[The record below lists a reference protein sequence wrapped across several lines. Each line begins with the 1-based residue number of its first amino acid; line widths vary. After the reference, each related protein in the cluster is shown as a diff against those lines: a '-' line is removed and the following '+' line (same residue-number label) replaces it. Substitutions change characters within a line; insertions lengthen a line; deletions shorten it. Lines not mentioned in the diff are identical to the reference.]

1 MSDHFSMFDRY
12 RQLLAQVRASYSPE
26 KARDESHSEFLAHV
40 AYRPLSFWITPFFM
54 MAGFTADAVTALGFV
69 VALAMPVAAL
79 GLGSDGFW
87 TVAGL
92 GLLMQVLDCVDGNIA
107 RTTRRFS
114 PVGPMLDGL
123 CTLLFWALYF
133 IAVGALAAAMPVGWI
148 GPHGRE
154 IGLGLAVLQL
164 AQRQMED
171 TFTDRFDERVRWEP
185 PLPAAF
191 PRWDLKRIGK
201 PLEHVVAFGGLC
213 VAGAFGAMH
222 VFLGVLAVY
231 QFGLFALWLPRYV
244 FAVRARSRQARS
256 TE

>member
-1 MSDHFSMFDRY
+1 MFDRY
-12 RQLLAQVRASYSPE
+12 RRLLAEVRASYSVE
-26 KARDESHSEFLAHV
+26 KAREEAHSEFLAAV
-40 AYRPLSFWITPFFM
+40 AYRPLSFWITPCFI
-54 MAGFTADAVTALGFV
+54 MAGFTADAVTALGFA
-69 VALAMPVAAL
+69 VALAMPAAAL
-79 GLGSDGFW
+79 GLGASGFW
-87 TVAGL
+87 PVAGL

-107 RTTRRFS
+107 RTTGRFS

-123 CTLLFWALYF
+123 CSLMFWALYF
-133 IAVGALAAAMPVGWI
+133 IAVGILAQTTALGWT
-148 GPHGRE
+148 GLHGRE

-164 AQRQMED
+164 AQRNMED
-171 TFTDRFDERVRWEP
+171 SFDEKFHERVRWEP

-244 FAVRARSRQARS
+244 IAVRARSRQARS

>member
-1 MSDHFSMFDRY
+1 MPDHFSMFDRY

-26 KARDESHSEFLAHV
+26 KAREEADSEFIAYI
-40 AYRPLSFWITPFFM
+40 AYRPLSFWITPCFM
-54 MAGFTADAVTALGFV
+54 LAGFTADAVTALGFV

-79 GLGSDGFW
+79 GLGSNGFW
-87 TVAGL
+87 AVAAL
-92 GLLMQVLDCVDGNIA
+92 GVAMQVLDCVDGNIA
-107 RTTRRFS
+107 RATRRFS

-123 CTLLFWALYF
+123 CTLLFWASYF

-148 GPHGRE
+148 GLHGRE
-154 IGLGLAVLQL
+154 VGLGLAVLQL

-185 PLPAAF
+185 SLPAAL

-201 PLEHVVAFGGLC
+201 PLEQVVAFGGLC

-222 VFLGVLAVY
+222 LFLGVLAVY
-231 QFGLFALWLPRYV
+231 QVGLFALWLPRYV
-244 FAVRARSRQARS
+244 IAVRARSRQASS
-256 TE
+256 TK